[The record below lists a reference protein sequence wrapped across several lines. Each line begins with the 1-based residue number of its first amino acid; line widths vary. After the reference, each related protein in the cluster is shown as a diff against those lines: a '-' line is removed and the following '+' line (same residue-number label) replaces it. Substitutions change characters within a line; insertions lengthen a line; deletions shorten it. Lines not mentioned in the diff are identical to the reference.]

1 MSTKEKQTIVTLISS
16 ILIIGFYSLYV
27 YYNYLKEDWTLI
39 NDFKFWGTSFLIMI
53 PVAIVAQIIIHII
66 FAIFNKIVTN
76 EDMETMSDE
85 RDKLIELKTIRISHW
100 IFTAGFLAA
109 MSTQAMG
116 MEPWTMFVTLIA
128 SGFLGAVIS
137 ESAKIYFYRR
147 GF

>member
-1 MSTKEKQTIVTLISS
+1 
-16 ILIIGFYSLYV
+16 
-27 YYNYLKEDWTLI
+27 
-39 NDFKFWGTSFLIMI
+39 
-53 PVAIVAQIIIHII
+53 
-66 FAIFNKIVTN
+66 
-76 EDMETMSDE
+76 METMSDE

-137 ESAKIYFYRR
+137 GSAKIYFYRR